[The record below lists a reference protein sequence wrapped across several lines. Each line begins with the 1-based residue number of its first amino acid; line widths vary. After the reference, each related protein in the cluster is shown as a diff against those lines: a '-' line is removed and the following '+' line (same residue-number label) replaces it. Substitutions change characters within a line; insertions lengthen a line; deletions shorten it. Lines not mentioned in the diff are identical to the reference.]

1 MVPDLEVPFV
11 YFMSG
16 TWDQDRMVLH
26 SLLGGLTL
34 GTLLAVALT
43 VFLYPRVMG
52 AFLPINKDRVREK
65 CRFSSMLAFSCFL
78 GVLSHILLDVANHAY
93 NPLFWPYL
101 SLFQTP
107 SPIVF
112 LLGGKEMASIIVH
125 SSMIVLCVAIF
136 VKSRGDFWNK
146 VLVG

>member
-34 GTLLAVALT
+34 GTLIAVALT
-43 VFLYPRVMG
+43 VFLYPRIMG
-52 AFLPINKDRVREK
+52 AVLPINKDRVK
-65 CRFSSMLAFSCFL
+65 ANCRFSSMLAFSCFL

-93 NPLFWPYL
+93 NPLFWPFL

-107 SPIVF
+107 SPIVS
-112 LLGGKEMASIIVH
+112 LLGGKEMASVIVH
-125 SSMIVLCVAIF
+125 GSMMVLCVAIF

-146 VLVG
+146 VFVE